1 MVGPWA
7 IRQLVPTAMITADR
21 ARAITSIKLRS
32 PCLGHLLG
40 SRVSIGGRVGIRVGT

>member
-21 ARAITSIKLRS
+21 ARAITSIRL
-32 PCLGHLLG
+32 
-40 SRVSIGGRVGIRVGT
+40 